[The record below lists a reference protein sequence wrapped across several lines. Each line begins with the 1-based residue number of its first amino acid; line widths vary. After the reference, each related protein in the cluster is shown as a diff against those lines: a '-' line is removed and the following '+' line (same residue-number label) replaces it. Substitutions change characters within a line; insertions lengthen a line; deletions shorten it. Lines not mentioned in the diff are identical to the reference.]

1 VGRVGPGGA
10 RGGGAGRE
18 GVCAF
23 AVANA
28 TRLHNIIIFTP
39 VIYVGHSIIVEF
51 GFFVDDL
58 LNNKSPRGLLNRQNP
73 FLWYELISHRMD
85 LWKTENNNYDI
96 LENKL
101 KH

>member
-1 VGRVGPGGA
+1 MKWYLNFTDSNIYIQSETNV
-10 RGGGAGRE
+10 
-18 GVCAF
+18 
-23 AVANA
+23 
-28 TRLHNIIIFTP
+28 LHNIIIFTP
-39 VIYVGHSIIVEF
+39 VIYVGHSIIIEF

-85 LWKTENNNYDI
+85 PWKSENNNYDI